1 MIIKMVNGRNLSSN
15 LSDTTMGR
23 ECARARD
30 RDFSFVSKSR
40 RAYYIL
46 LAACVCVCASSR
58 TEIYIYTRSR
68 QPPWCRKYY
77 NSDVFFLLLPG
88 RRGGR
93 KAHYS
98 TLLSS
103 QNRSHPRPSSL
114 LQQSDDCF
122 PYVFV
127 YTYNIYVC
135 NTYPA

>member
-1 MIIKMVNGRNLSSN
+1 MVNGRNLSSN

-23 ECARARD
+23 ECSVRARD

-58 TEIYIYTRSR
+58 RYIYICTRRR

-103 QNRSHPRPSSL
+103 QNRSHPLSVVPI
-114 LQQSDDCF
+114 LQQRDDCF

-127 YTYNIYVC
+127 YTYIYM
-135 NTYPA
+135 